1 MQVEK
6 EDSKKVDAK
15 EEEKVSEAEGQRL
28 AE

>member
-1 MQVEK
+1 MQAEK

-15 EEEKVSEAEGQRL
+15 EEEIVSKAEKQRL